1 MNNAEYQNQSDKES
15 LNKDQDLLINDD
27 NSIVWAEEQAKEQV
41 RSWILENFNNSADG
55 LEERQWYEDIQVL
68 LTKKEEALLKRKSLL
83 LKRQKKQWIKP
94 EIERIDQELEKVE
107 SDLSK
112 NKEIEYTL
120 MKKKVDLL
128 NMKDLFDVRAEKMR
142 AVNIEKIDQKLEE
155 IDSDISNINL
165 CYLWRWNKEAVLKDV
180 SDNYIKVKECSKN
193 RMCRIID
200 YDSMPWDIESL
211 WYDPLYKTLRY
222 KYRTFSWVEL
232 YVDLP
237 KIWSFE
243 WYRTEIFIPI
253 LYFYDDDKETLA
265 DINLRIYSIAK
276 FAEALRDYL
285 MEFWIEIDKGENYL
299 HTLYSISNC
308 LNYNTEWVCFIY
320 NFIGDIEKCYRKKY
334 HM

>member
-68 LTKKEEALLKRKSLL
+68 LTKKEEALLKMKSLL
-83 LKRQKKQWIKP
+83 LKRHKKQWIKP

-142 AVNIEKIDQKLEE
+142 AVNIEKIDQKLDE

-180 SDNYIKVKECSKN
+180 SDNYIKVKECSKK
-193 RMCRIID
+193 RMCRFID
-200 YDSMPWDIESL
+200 YNIDPTEL
-211 WYDPLYKTLRY
+211 YYDPLYETLRY
-222 KYRTFSWVEL
+222 KYRTFAWVEL

-253 LYFYDDDKETLA
+253 KSLLDDDVETKA
-265 DINLRIYSIAK
+265 DVDLREYSIVK
-276 FAEALRDYL
+276 FAEALREYL
-285 MEFWIEIDKGENYL
+285 LEFWIEIDKGENYL
-299 HTLYSISNC
+299 GTSYGTFC
-308 LNYNTEWVCFIY
+308 LNCKTEWGRFIY
-320 NFIGDIEKCYRKKY
+320 NFICDVERCYRKKY
-334 HM
+334 YHS